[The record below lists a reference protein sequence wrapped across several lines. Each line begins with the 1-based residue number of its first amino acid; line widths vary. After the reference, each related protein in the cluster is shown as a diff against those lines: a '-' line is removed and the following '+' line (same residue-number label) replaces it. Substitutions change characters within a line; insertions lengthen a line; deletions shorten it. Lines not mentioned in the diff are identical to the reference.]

1 MNMSRSANSSDASPA
16 QEGQLTEWLLRGIA
30 ASVLLW
36 IVVQWGRVW
45 WTDTSRWSV
54 LVLLLCEIYT
64 LLLVVCARRAC
75 RRDMSWPA
83 LLATIYAAGLMVWLQ
98 PLGNVR
104 LAPEW
109 IGVVLQAFSIAWH
122 LTAKIYLG
130 RSFGLLPAQRGLV
143 IAGPYQFVRHPIYLG
158 YLVGHIGFLLV
169 NFSVYN
175 LLVIGL
181 LYVAQV
187 VRIQREEAVLAQG
200 HEQAADEYRQYRARV
215 RWRLL
220 PFVY

>member
-1 MNMSRSANSSDASPA
+1 MNMSRSAHSSDASPA

-30 ASVLLW
+30 VAVLLW

-54 LVLLLCEIYT
+54 LVLLLCEVYT
-64 LLLVVCARRAC
+64 LLLVVCARRAS
-75 RRDMSWPA
+75 RRDISWPA
-83 LLATIYAAGLMVWLQ
+83 LLATIYATGLMVWLQ
-98 PLGNVR
+98 PQGTVR

-109 IGVVLQAFSIAWH
+109 VGVVLQAFSIAWH

-143 IAGPYQFVRHPIYLG
+143 VAGPYQFVRHPIYLG
-158 YLVGHIGFLLV
+158 YLVGHVGFLLV
-169 NFSVYN
+169 NFSIYN
-175 LLVIGL
+175 ALVIGL

-187 VRIQREEAVLAQG
+187 VRIQREEAVLAHG
-200 HEQAADEYRQYRARV
+200 HGKAADEYRQYRTRV